1 MTIQDIETTDGIRR
15 RGALLITGRD
25 EVDRYVS
32 ALRRANERTVA
43 AIRAIECPQEA
54 MRRLKF
60 EAVGFHPVEDRPL
73 NAIEQINQTF
83 TYLVALKATEW
94 LLERHPEAGGFM
106 VAPGADASQRLD
118 IMSVEPDL
126 VGAETFA
133 AVDPRN
139 NRKIH
144 KDLAKLAIDPSRF
157 RYSFFYAPGFAPGR
171 VPSLERGDGVE
182 VHCLEI

>member
-1 MTIQDIETTDGIRR
+1 MTIQDIETTGGSRR

-25 EVDRYVS
+25 EVDRYIA

-43 AIRAIECPQEA
+43 AIRTIECPQEA

-94 LLERHPEAGGFM
+94 LLERHPEPGGFTG
-106 VAPGADASQRLD
+106 APGADATQRLHFL
-118 IMSVEPDL
+118 SLAPTL

-157 RYSFFYAPGFAPGR
+157 RYSFFYAPGFSPGR
-171 VPSLERGDGVE
+171 VPTLEQGDGVE
-182 VHCLEI
+182 VHCITI